1 MEAWLTAL
9 RGRGRVSVSESGEIV
24 RNGTFETFETGDQGT
39 RATKASGG
47 GRVVFDLAV

>member
-1 MEAWLTAL
+1 M
-9 RGRGRVSVSESGEIV
+9 SVSESGEIV